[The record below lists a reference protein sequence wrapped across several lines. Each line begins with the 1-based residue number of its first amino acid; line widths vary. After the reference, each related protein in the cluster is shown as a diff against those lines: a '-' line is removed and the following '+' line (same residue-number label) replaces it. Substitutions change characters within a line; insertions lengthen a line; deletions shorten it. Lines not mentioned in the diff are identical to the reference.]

1 MVNVAAAP
9 SAGPPSLGPDQV
21 RAERSE
27 AHRGPQAASE
37 RTGPER
43 SEGARPLVVKL
54 GGGSGLDVDAVLRD
68 LAARKEPWVLVH
80 GGNAELNEVSRKM
93 GHEPR
98 FVTSPSGHTSRVTDA
113 ATIGLIQM
121 VYRGRINN
129 DLVLRLQRLGV
140 NAVGLSGV
148 DGRIWEAERKEAV
161 RVVENGRKFLLRD
174 DQTGKIVRVNAALL
188 RLLLDNGYR
197 PVLTLPALA
206 SDGSAVNVD
215 GDRAAAA
222 VAAALGAHDLVIL
235 SNVPGL
241 LRDVEDPTSVVASIP
256 RADLESDTFAQG
268 RMKKKLLGAQEAL
281 DGGVMRVV
289 LGSANRERPVTDALA
304 GVGTVIQ

>member
-1 MVNVAAAP
+1 MVAAP
-9 SAGPPSLGPDQV
+9 VG
-21 RAERSE
+21 
-27 AHRGPQAASE
+27 AASAQVA
-37 RTGPER
+37 GQV
-43 SEGARPLVVKL
+43 LVLKL
-54 GGGSGLDVDAVLRD
+54 GGGAGLDVDAVLRD
-68 LAARKEPWVLVH
+68 LAAHPGPWVLVH
-80 GGNAELNEVSRKM
+80 GGNAELNEVSRRM

-113 ATIGLIQM
+113 ATLGFIQM

-140 NAVGLSGV
+140 DAVGLSGV
-148 DGRIWEAERKEAV
+148 DGRLWQADRKEAV

-174 DQTGKIVRVNAALL
+174 DLTGKVVGVNTRLL

-222 VAAALGAHDLVIL
+222 VAAALGAADLVIL

-241 LRDVEDPTSVVASIP
+241 LRDVEDPASVVP
-256 RADLESDTFAQG
+256 RLTRAELASDTFAQG

-281 DGGVMRVV
+281 EGGVTRVV
-289 LGSANRERPVTDALA
+289 LAAAHGEHPVRDALA
-304 GVGTVIQ
+304 GHGTVVQ